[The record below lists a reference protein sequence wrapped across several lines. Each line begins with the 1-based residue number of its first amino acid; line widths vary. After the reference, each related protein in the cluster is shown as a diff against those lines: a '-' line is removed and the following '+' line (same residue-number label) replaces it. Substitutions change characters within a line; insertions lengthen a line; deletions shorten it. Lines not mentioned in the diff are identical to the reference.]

1 MKYQIKIVM
10 NAVDTPDWLTAHIED
25 SLYAAE
31 GEELLHLSYEEIDND
46 NGVVSNH
53 GWSCYSKT

>member
-25 SLYAAE
+25 SLYVAE

-53 GWSCYSKT
+53 G